1 MFWSQK
7 FAGNIIIFV
16 VDNKDSKHGANKDDL
31 DDEPESEPKQLLTTL
46 QYINFFTTLYKV

>member
-16 VDNKDSKHGANKDDL
+16 VDNKNSKHGANKDDL
-31 DDEPESEPKQLLTTL
+31 DDEPESEPKQLFTTL
-46 QYINFFTTLYKV
+46 KYINFFTTLYKV